1 MARFVKWRKRA
12 KEIIVIITIM
22 MLLLSTIVTAETITI
37 DKESTTYNVLGMKD
51 VIVIDGARPEG
62 EEVKPNIFYAEDDAS
77 VFYNAYKNSNGEFV
91 FITQEEFNNG
101 ASKTDQYADF
111 SEAFNKNYLESRF
124 DNSPGMQKFNTVK
137 DVFEMPTSNYVP
149 GGITSYIEFASGAF
163 DRSES
168 YTEDYGIGN
177 PSVTTTRHSA
187 GYSFEYNTES
197 SQIATEGSEGTEG
210 ETTEEETE
218 EDSGGGLFGFLGGIL
233 DGIVSVFMYILRL
246 IPVTIATGLGKI
258 ISTIGALI
266 TGTNAAQGLTL
277 DDILFNK
284 VEITSID
291 FFSTSTDSTVNLI
304 RDNVATWYVGI
315 RNLSAIILS
324 LILLYV
330 GIRMAISSV
339 AEDKAKYKKMLGDWV
354 TSIALLFVLHYIM
367 EAVIAI
373 NNSLVNIMANA
384 GSTSIS
390 NGSQTFTNTMN
401 QFIGAAYD
409 FNVDT
414 VTGIAYAFIYLLLSL
429 ITFIFLLT
437 YIKRMVTIAFLIMIA
452 PIITITYS
460 IDKMGDG
467 KSQAL
472 NAWMKEYIY
481 NILIQPFHCIIYL
494 ALVNSSFEMLK
505 GNSDA
510 ASNLGPAVLC
520 FAIVMS
526 MFKAEEI
533 VKNIFNFKAS
543 SMPQAIAQGAMFA
556 TAISAIGGKGKSAAS
571 AAGKAGGAGR
581 KAPKFAN
588 SQGQNQTG
596 GKGGTT
602 PKTTEAKTPEE
613 PYSQKL
619 SGIDRTF
626 TDENHQDQYSEK
638 LSKVPKT
645 FKDDGGEVKA
655 PATPA
660 KANKARSGKGKA
672 AARKIGG
679 AVLRNTL
686 KATGYAVGF
695 TLGAATGNFN
705 VAMSGM
711 QAIGGATSGAING
724 KNVSSKQ
731 RKLAKA
737 CNNFENEHPELDEK
751 SKIAYSRKLLDHEIE
766 AQTDAEREYVRAMT
780 EMNDIYERGGLSSD
794 EAGDKVEKTIKKVQ
808 EGEISELS
816 APQRYYRQASNFF
829 GKGSNENNGNSSDQG
844 TTTV

>member
-1 MARFVKWRKRA
+1 MARFVKWRKKV
-12 KEIIVIITIM
+12 KEVIVIITIV
-22 MLLLSTIVTAETITI
+22 MLLLSGIVKADTL
-37 DKESTTYNVLGMKD
+37 ESTTYNIFGVKEVT
-51 VIVIDGARPEG
+51 VIEGDRPEDKVG
-62 EEVKPNIFYAEDDAS
+62 DTS
-77 VFYNAYKNSNGEFV
+77 VFYSNDPTWLISETLKITEEEFKNKSTQPDDFYIIDQIYNQFIIFNIDKDGVNYATIKDFFNGLSSDVDEFGYYIGLIKWSQQDHIAEQIADTGIDATISV
-91 FITQEEFNNG
+91 TENRRNDQGDIVEETQETQE
-101 ASKTDQYADF
+101 TQ
-111 SEAFNKNYLESRF
+111 
-124 DNSPGMQKFNTVK
+124 
-137 DVFEMPTSNYVP
+137 
-149 GGITSYIEFASGAF
+149 
-163 DRSES
+163 
-168 YTEDYGIGN
+168 
-177 PSVTTTRHSA
+177 
-187 GYSFEYNTES
+187 
-197 SQIATEGSEGTEG
+197 
-210 ETTEEETE
+210 ETTEETQ
-218 EDSGGGLFGFLGGIL
+218 DSGGGGIFGFLGGIL

-266 TGTNAAQGLTL
+266 TGTNVAQGLTL

-291 FFSTSTDSTVNLI
+291 FFSTSTDTTVNLI

-339 AEDKAKYKKMLGDWV
+339 AEDKAKYKKMLGDWI

-367 EAVIAI
+367 EAVIAV

-384 GSTSIS
+384 GSTNIAT
-390 NGSQTFTNTMN
+390 GSKNFNDTMN

-437 YIKRMVTIAFLIMIA
+437 YIRRMVTIAFLIMIA

-556 TAISAIGGKGKSAAS
+556 TAINAIGGKGKSAAS
-571 AAGKAGGAGR
+571 AVGKAGSAGR

-588 SQGQNQTG
+588 SQGKNQTG
-596 GKGGTT
+596 GTSKAEAGGTSKAEAGGTT
-602 PKTTEAKTPEE
+602 PKTTEVKNPEE

-619 SGIDRTF
+619 SGIDRVS
-626 TDENHQDQYSEK
+626 TDENRQGQYSEK
-638 LSKVPKT
+638 LGRMSQI
-645 FKDDGGEVKA
+645 FKDDGGEVK
-655 PATPA
+655 PPVTPV
-660 KANKARSGKGKA
+660 KKTKNGNGRA

-705 VAMSGM
+705 VAISGM
-711 QAIGGATSGAING
+711 QAIGRSTSGAING
-724 KNVSSKQ
+724 KHVSSQQ
-731 RKLAKA
+731 RNLAKA
-737 CNNFENEHPELDEK
+737 YNNFENEHSELDEK

-780 EMNDIYERGGLSSD
+780 EMNNTYERGGLSSD
-794 EAGDKVEKTIKKVQ
+794 EAGDKVEKTIKKIQ

-816 APQRYYRQASNFF
+816 APQRYYRQARNAFTQRN
-829 GKGSNENNGNSSDQG
+829 NENGSDGQN